1 MILKNDKKFNT
12 IFTLITF
19 LVFAIIFFLLN
30 NSTVL
35 QWNDD
40 FSYSNAKSIKDVF
53 SLAFNEYFNWN
64 GRVFTN
70 IVLRLMLMLDKNI
83 FNIFNTIIFILL
95 NYLVVWY
102 STYGIKISQGLKV
115 VLFTF
120 SIFLTIFFIPD
131 QDVLFWVVGSINYIW
146 PATLLLFTF
155 SIFFKLI
162 IDSIYSKTN
171 KMYSKKTMPLVL
183 TYSIYLTAIMSGNSN
198 ENSSLAVLIMM
209 ILSIIYFKINN
220 IKYDKNMIIVII
232 LFSISYLLLF
242 FSPGAHNRSMI
253 IAETSVS
260 RGLYDYLIRAFSLL
274 FRYYEQFLV
283 MNTLYIVLLSYTLYN
298 GVLLKNRSNIKI
310 KDVYLT
316 ICLYLFSLFS
326 NFVLIFSPL
335 QPERAKTF
343 AFLLLLIS
351 ILRLISICLSGFKFV
366 KPIIISLYT
375 GLLILLIPLNI
386 VVINSLIHKRM
397 FDNDVKYIN
406 ELKNNGEKDITII
419 VNRESIIDKKNYKI
433 PERIKNLTSFALIT
447 EKYAS
452 ILGVDKIIIK

>member
-1 MILKNDKKFNT
+1 MILKNDKKFNI

-30 NSTVL
+30 YSTVL

-70 IVLRLMLMLDKNI
+70 IILRLMLMLDKNI

-95 NYLVVWY
+95 NYLIVWY
-102 STYGIKISQGLKV
+102 STYGIKISQGFKV
-115 VLFTF
+115 ILFTF

-146 PATLLLFTF
+146 PATILLFTF
-155 SIFFKLI
+155 LFFFKLV
-162 IDSIYSKTN
+162 IDSIYSKNN
-171 KMYSKKTMPLVL
+171 KKYSNGTIPLTL
-183 TYSIYLTAIMSGNSN
+183 TCSIYITSIFSGNSN
-198 ENSSLAVLIMM
+198 ENSSLAILIMM
-209 ILSIIYFKINN
+209 ILSIIYFRINN
-220 IKYDKNMIIVII
+220 IKYNNKLLIV
-232 LFSISYLLLF
+232 LFIFTIGYLLLL
-242 FSPGAHNRSMI
+242 FSPGVHNRSRI
-253 IAETSVS
+253 IAETSVNH
-260 RGLYDYLIRAFSLL
+260 GFYDYIYRAFSLL

-283 MNTLYIVLLSYTLYN
+283 MNTLYIVLLSYTFYN
-298 GVLLKNRSNIKI
+298 AVVLKNSSNIKI

-343 AFLLLLIS
+343 AFFLLLIS
-351 ILRLISICLSGFKFV
+351 ILRLISICLFGFKFA
-366 KPIIISLYT
+366 KSIIISLYT
-375 GLLILLIPLNI
+375 GSLILLIPLNI

-397 FDNDVKYIN
+397 FDNDIKYIN
-406 ELKNNGEKDITII
+406 ELKNNGEKEITINI
-419 VNRESIIDKKNYKI
+419 NRESIIDKKNYKI